1 MNLEIKVVAASP
13 ADAEVVGELVYSLLL
28 ELFAEHSHL
37 FPLEKMQ
44 KAAAEL
50 LPSGSGVWSFLAM
63 NGNDVVGMINLNECS
78 AIYAGGKF
86 GEITELYVKPEFRSG
101 KIGELLISRAREFAR
116 GRAWEV
122 LEVGAPDVP
131 RCQRTLD
138 FYLENGFSEV
148 GPRLEM
154 AV

>member
-1 MNLEIKVVAASP
+1 MNLEIKVVAANP

-50 LPSGSGVWSFLAM
+50 LPPDSGVWSFLAM

-86 GEITELYVKPEFRSG
+86 GEITELYVKPEFRSSSLSDLG
-101 KIGELLISRAREFAR
+101 NRSEAGGKPSPFFRSFEAHSGNYATKKIGKM
-116 GRAWEV
+116 GRFPTA
-122 LEVGAPDVP
+122 
-131 RCQRTLD
+131 
-138 FYLENGFSEV
+138 
-148 GPRLEM
+148 
-154 AV
+154 AVDYP